1 MPSLCSRDLSS
12 FWKVERQVTVLDVL
26 FVAISLMFF
35 AVSVGYVALCDRLA
49 PAMKKAD

>member
-1 MPSLCSRDLSS
+1 MLSLRGGDLSS
-12 FWKVERQVTVLDVL
+12 FWKEKGRVTVLDVL

-49 PAMKKAD
+49 RRQ